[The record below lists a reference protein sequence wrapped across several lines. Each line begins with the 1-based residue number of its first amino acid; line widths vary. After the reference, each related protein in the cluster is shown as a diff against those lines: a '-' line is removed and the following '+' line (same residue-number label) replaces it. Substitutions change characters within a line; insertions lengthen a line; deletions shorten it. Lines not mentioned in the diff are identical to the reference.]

1 LQKGWLLCQEVMV
14 QGLRVKVPVQAGV
27 WVEAKAKVE
36 AGWAVHLPQDRVE
49 IVYVRTA
56 VQRSLMLQGS
66 LVMQKAVL
74 NVVQK

>member
-1 LQKGWLLCQEVMV
+1 MEQGRAARDRVAVEVW
-14 QGLRVKVPVQAGV
+14 G
-27 WVEAKAKVE
+27 EAKARVE
-36 AGWAVHLPQDRVE
+36 AGWADHLQQDRAV

-56 VQRSLMLQGS
+56 EQRSLMLQGS